1 MARTVFNAGYV
12 VPMDQRDRVIE
23 NGVVAIEDD
32 RIIYV
37 GAANGFDAI
46 GFAADK
52 TVSAKDRA
60 ILTVYRNEVSR
71 ETQSRAEN
79 IWARAEK
86 NF

>member
-1 MARTVFNAGYV
+1 MARTVINAGYV
-12 VPMDQRDRVIE
+12 VPIDERDRAIE

-37 GAANGFDAI
+37 GEASGFDAI

-60 ILTVYRNEVSR
+60 ILPGLINTHIHLIGAYLKELP
-71 ETQSRAEN
+71 
-79 IWARAEK
+79 
-86 NF
+86 